1 MPVLDALHEPVNL
14 RSGPWVSPEAM
25 NDSICA
31 QLAAQECGAA
41 GSSARLQSIFKTFA
55 QKQMKADRFRRL
67 KMPLQA
73 PLGSALA
80 LDHVESRWL
89 LSAFSDGR
97 SGRLVLFDV
106 QPDAGWTIER
116 HSTRSNVYPR
126 SDTPVQCTALS
137 SEQNVERLP
146 IMETTVAGEQL
157 RQRHAVASVQ
167 VREPSFSDGGGRV
180 AQAAYRHLWTGLAW
194 YPLDNG
200 LFVSADAQGLVYV
213 FDAATFRSVSRF
225 AFGPPVRSIDWNRG
239 LRQVPAQASQTGS
252 ALPGSNFRGSAASPY
267 LLAVA
272 SAEPEHQLRLLDLVS
287 GATTHSLLGHS
298 AAITS
303 VRWFPFHEY
312 WLVSGSLDSSIRL
325 WDIRKGGRAACFAI
339 LDADKQVPVT
349 STEVGGR
356 RQYAASNEAASESA
370 YLLPRH
376 DARGHFLRQS
386 RPVDADHCL
395 GYRCWSDSCFAGIP
409 EGIPAAPEHDAV
421 IYDEAQ
427 FLSLPQTPRQRDPS
441 GKRAHHW
448 HKQTSRTRVSRRPLA
463 WAKRAQLTGPESSHP
478 AEDWIYLEPAA
489 PAPQQS
495 DQLPTLRSCRAHPA
509 SERGILSVRFSA
521 DGRYLVSRCERMLL
535 VWDALTGHR
544 YRRAALELS
553 EHFGVE
559 ARAGELHAPW
569 RSARSNRRR
578 PGETLG
584 RRMAIYCWD
593 LPDLPFYLGDQRIA
607 TGAGTDASGC
617 CWLARDATV
626 YAVRCSPALATSDG
640 RQPLVRF
647 AGPIRSSVYALETHP
662 SRIEVYTTGAG
673 GLVQVWSGLTL
684 PARCVSRSL
693 AECPLSLSQD
703 LPSAAAS
710 ERLQPDV
717 DTWLTEMEF
726 PAD

>member
-1 MPVLDALHEPVNL
+1 LPVLDALHEPVNL

-126 SDTPVQCTALS
+126 SDTSVQCTALS

-463 WAKRAQLTGPESSHP
+463 WAKRAQLTGPESSHR

-495 DQLPTLRSCRAHPA
+495 DQLPTLRSCRA
-509 SERGILSVRFSA
+509 
-521 DGRYLVSRCERMLL
+521 
-535 VWDALTGHR
+535 
-544 YRRAALELS
+544 
-553 EHFGVE
+553 
-559 ARAGELHAPW
+559 
-569 RSARSNRRR
+569 
-578 PGETLG
+578 
-584 RRMAIYCWD
+584 RMAIYCWD